1 MKPILAIVLD
11 KRTTK
16 KSGRIPVKL
25 RITYHRKQMYY
36 PVNIDLTPE
45 EFKWV
50 QNPESWPKSAT
61 PALKRQLKDW
71 KLTCDASRVKAQEII
86 DTMGDFSFREFE
98 RILYKNFRPKE
109 QDVYQWY
116 AKIIEK
122 QRQEGRV
129 GTAASYNTSM
139 VSLAAFSPKLHFRD
153 ITPDFL
159 REYEKWMLSKGKAKT
174 TVGIYLRPLR
184 AIMNQAIDEGV
195 ISRETYYPFSKRK
208 YQIPASRNVKK
219 ALSKEEIQ
227 KIFQYQGVPG
237 TWYQKARDFFIFS
250 YLASGMN
257 MKDIALLKFKNID
270 GEFIRFTRAKTLHT
284 NRSDLRPITVHMSDE
299 INQIIIRWGN
309 SNTDLDNFIFPIIES
324 GATPEREAALIKQF
338 TKNVNHYLK
347 YIAAE
352 LGITRS
358 LSTYYARHSFAT
370 ILKRGGASVD
380 LISESLGHSSTKTTA
395 SYLDSFDDETKK
407 ILQSKLLQF

>member
-11 KRTTK
+11 KRATK
-16 KSGRIPVKL
+16 KTGRYPVKL
-25 RITYHRKQMYY
+25 RVTFLRKQMYY
-36 PVNIDLTPE
+36 PVNIDLTSD
-45 EFKWV
+45 EFDWV
-50 QNPESWPKSAT
+50 QNPESCPKSITSAM
-61 PALKRQLKDW
+61 KKQLNGW
-71 KLTCDASRVKAQEII
+71 KLTIYASHVKAQEIV
-86 DTMGDFSFREFE
+86 DAMGEFSFREFE

-116 AKIIEK
+116 AKIIQK
-122 QRQEGRV
+122 QRMEGRV

-227 KIFQYQGVPG
+227 KIYQYQGIPG

-270 GEFIRFTRAKTLHT
+270 GEFIRFTRAKTLYT
-284 NRSDLRPITVHMSDE
+284 NRSDSRPITVHISDE
-299 INQIIIRWGN
+299 ISQIIIRWGN
-309 SNTDLDNFIFPIIES
+309 SNTDLDNFVFPIIES

-352 LGITRS
+352 LGIARS

-380 LISESLGHSSTKTTA
+380 LISESLGHSSIKTTA
-395 SYLDSFDDETKK
+395 SYLDSFDDDTKRDMQA
-407 ILQSKLLQF
+407 LLLQF